1 MELSCLLD
9 ELVDCRGMWPTDRSR
24 LGLSKGITI
33 MLLFFCFTGTKLFSN
48 RMQEVS
54 VVKLK
59 E

>member
-1 MELSCLLD
+1 MLD